1 MGLPQKA
8 NSLQSIQH
16 AHQKGIIH
24 RDIKRA
30 DVYGLGALLYELLA
44 GRPPFDPAV
53 LNRGGWAV
61 MRRTILFENPA
72 KPSAVVAGNKTAE
85 PPAGRPSLAV
95 LRGGLDWIVMK
106 ALEKDRKRRY
116 QTVGALM
123 ENIERFQSHQPVQA
137 AALCCRMFRAPQSSG
152 LFFRRD
158 RHPDPGRRHR
168 GDRPPLQVGADRV
181 PWRADGAG

>member
-1 MGLPQKA
+1 V
-8 NSLQSIQH
+8 
-16 AHQKGIIH
+16 
-24 RDIKRA
+24 DVDTRA